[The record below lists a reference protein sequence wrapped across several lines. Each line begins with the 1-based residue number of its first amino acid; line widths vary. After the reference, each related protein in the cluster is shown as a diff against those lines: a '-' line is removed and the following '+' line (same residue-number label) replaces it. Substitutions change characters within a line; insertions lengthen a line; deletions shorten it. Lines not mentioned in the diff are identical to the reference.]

1 MAVLETHT
9 CENCGKPTVVARI
22 SPCDE
27 PDKLTGMWLQRFDWE
42 TQDFPVIGVLCREC
56 VFKLCDEGKVSL
68 GFSGGY
74 LNNLA
79 NWEAILEKG
88 GEMARSHIMGLTP
101 QQNSHLDWD
110 KREFGVAIQS
120 AQQVSTIPRHPSD
133 RDKLVKY
140 WTLQAYLNYCREHC
154 SNYRY
159 CYDDE
164 TGSFSPETIFQ
175 ICPHENMKKAVRMLL
190 RLIDEGVLGLAP
202 KHDMEKIM
210 KIVREKLNA
219 PVIRI

>member
-1 MAVLETHT
+1 MKKT
-9 CENCGKPTVVARI
+9 
-22 SPCDE
+22 
-27 PDKLTGMWLQRFDWE
+27 
-42 TQDFPVIGVLCREC
+42 
-56 VFKLCDEGKVSL
+56 
-68 GFSGGY
+68 
-74 LNNLA
+74 
-79 NWEAILEKG
+79 G
-88 GEMARSHIMGLTP
+88 GEMARNHIMRLTP
-101 QQNSHLDWD
+101 QQNDSSRDWGPNNGSSD
-110 KREFGVAIQS
+110 VAMRS
-120 AQQVSTIPRHPSD
+120 AQQASTIPRHPSD

-154 SNYRY
+154 SNYHY

-219 PVIRI
+219 PVIRV